1 MISWLKM
8 CAKTVVRSVSH
19 HCRTLTKRVSKSAER
34 VAEPLMTER
43 AVDLARVP
51 ITKLH
56 KIAWLGSIPILML
69 VVAACGGNSQ
79 EPISDEPIS
88 ARVIVTNVE
97 LSTDG
102 DRVESITVRTDDG
115 RELPMRLA
123 DDIDPAAWAP
133 AHLQSHQGLGELG
146 IKSVLLIYRPPKG

>member
-1 MISWLKM
+1 MG
-8 CAKTVVRSVSH
+8 VVG
-19 HCRTLTKRVSKSAER
+19 LTS
-34 VAEPLMTER
+34 
-43 AVDLARVP
+43 VP
-51 ITKLH
+51 IANLRE
-56 KIAWLGSIPILML
+56 IALLNSIPILML
-69 VVAACGGNSQ
+69 VVVACGSNAP

-133 AHLQSHQGLGELG
+133 GHLQSHQGLGELG
-146 IKSVLLIYRPPKG
+146 IKIGVTYIQTSEGIVVTDLSE